1 MVLTAPPA
9 APNRSEPTTFSV
21 RFDDFCAWI
30 VETYPELAAL
40 ALMTGSGT
48 FSNGTAASPSMTF
61 TAGGAGFFSLGANT
75 LGISRAG
82 AEWGRIAG
90 NGALLI
96 GLSAAI
102 AGLGVGGITQTKVD
116 SNASFAAMRTS
127 NDTAGGYVYLAKS
140 RGTTVTNY
148 AIVQASDTVGGIQFR
163 AAEGTTTVQSAQISA
178 VVEGTPGSGDAR
190 AGLRI
195 YTGNGPGTMSEAL
208 RADISQNV
216 GIGGIAPTTRLH
228 VNGPIR
234 TASYTVATLPS
245 ASTVGQ
251 GAMAWV
257 TDSSVTTFRG
267 TVAGGG
273 ANKVAVISDG
283 TNWLVH

>member
-9 APNRSEPTTFSV
+9 APNRAEPTTFSV
-21 RFDDFCAWI
+21 RFDDWAAWFAEA
-30 VETYPELAAL
+30 VPEWEAL
-40 ALMTGSGT
+40 SLMTGSGT
-48 FSNGTAASPSMTF
+48 FSNGSAASPSMTF
-61 TAGGAGFFSLGANT
+61 TAGGAGLFSPGANL

-82 AEWGRIAG
+82 AEWGRINSAG
-90 NGALLI
+90 SLLI
-96 GLSAAI
+96 GSSAAI
-102 AGLGVGGITQTKVD
+102 AGLGVGGITQAKTD
-116 SNASFAAMRTS
+116 SHASFAALRTS
-127 NDTAGGYVYLAKS
+127 NDTAGGFVYLAKS
-140 RGTTVTNY
+140 RGTTVTDY

-178 VVEGTPGSGDAR
+178 IVEGTPGAGDAR
-190 AGLRI
+190 AGLRL
-195 YTGNGPGTMSEAL
+195 YTGNAPGTVGEAL

-257 TDSSVTTFRG
+257 TDSSVTTFRS

-273 ANKVAVISDG
+273 ANKVQVISDG